1 MSKFEHAKELGKGIR
16 KVSVQYLTKEGF
28 RNIWHNK
35 LMSIA
40 SIAVLM
46 SCMVIIGCAALIFAN
61 INTILDKVDDQNV
74 IVAFIDDGASQEV
87 IDRVGADL
95 KALPNVSE
103 IEFVSQEEGLAQMA
117 EEMELSDYLNGMENP
132 LPDSYKITVD
142 DMALFTQTVE
152 SIQNVDGIQSIE
164 ESSDLAGSLTTV
176 RKAIS
181 VVSVVIIAML
191 LVVSLFIV
199 SNTVRV
205 TMYSRRLEINIMK
218 AVGATHWFIRWPFM
232 IEGMVLGLIAGVL
245 SLLAVWGVYE
255 LAVALF
261 GDLFSSLL
269 GGVSLVP
276 FGNLAW
282 ILLLAF
288 VAIGVV
294 TGSVGSAFSMNK
306 YLKEEEGVVQVE
318 E

>member
-1 MSKFEHAKELGKGIR
+1 MKSIKR
-16 KVSVQYLTKEGF
+16 VSIQYLTKEGF

-61 INTILDKVDDQNV
+61 INTVLDKVDDQNV
-74 IVAFIDDGASQEV
+74 IVAFIEDGAAQDV
-87 IDRVGADL
+87 IDRVGTEL
-95 KALPNVSE
+95 KAMPNVSGV
-103 IEFVSQEEGLAQMA
+103 EFVSQEEGLAQMA

-142 DMALFTQTVE
+142 DMALFSQTVE
-152 SIQNVDGIQSIE
+152 SIQKVDGIQSVE

-176 RKAIS
+176 RHAIS
-181 VVSVVIIAML
+181 IVSVVIIVML

-205 TMYSRRLEINIMK
+205 TMYSRRLEISIMK
-218 AVGATHWFIRWPFM
+218 AVGATRWFIRWPFM
-232 IEGMVLGLIAGVL
+232 IEGMVIGLLAGVL

-255 LAVALF
+255 LAVSLF

-269 GGVSLVP
+269 GGVTLVP
-276 FGNLAW
+276 FGGMSW
-282 ILLLAF
+282 KLLLSF
-288 VAIGVV
+288 VAIGIV

-306 YLKEEEGVVQVE
+306 YLKEEEGVVQIE
-318 E
+318 QQD

>member
-1 MSKFEHAKELGKGIR
+1 MKKLNIK
-16 KVSVQYLTKEGF
+16 KVSVKYLTKEGF

-61 INTILDKVDDQNV
+61 INTVLDKVDDQNV
-74 IVAFIDDGASQEV
+74 IVAFIEDGASQDV
-87 IDRVGADL
+87 IDQVGANL
-95 KALPNVSE
+95 QALPNVSG

-117 EEMELSDYLNGMENP
+117 EEMDLSDYLNGMENP
-132 LPDSYKITVD
+132 LPDSYRITVD
-142 DMALFTQTVE
+142 DMALFTQTAE
-152 SIQNVDGIQSIE
+152 SIRNVSGIQSIE
-164 ESSDLAGSLTTV
+164 ESSELAGSLTTV
-176 RKAIS
+176 RHAIS
-181 VVSVVIIAML
+181 IVSVVIIVML

-205 TMYSRRLEINIMK
+205 TMYSRRLEISIMK
-218 AVGATHWFIRWPFM
+218 AVGATRWFIRWPFM
-232 IEGMVLGLIAGVL
+232 IEGMVIGLLAGVL

-269 GGVSLVP
+269 GGVTLVP
-276 FGNLAW
+276 FAGISW
-282 ILLLAF
+282 KLLLAF
-288 VAIGVV
+288 IAIGLV

-306 YLKEEEGVVQVE
+306 YLKEEEGIVQVE
-318 E
+318 Q